1 MFYWRIHMNT
11 EICQL
16 IAMKQEGSYW
26 DFKKEWYNKKSD
38 LLHDIICL
46 SNNLVNITFNFHRL
60 LSGHE
65 PILATVIEKRQNI
78 AQLIHHRCQKLTFSE
93 LHIRI

>member
-38 LLHDIICL
+38 LLHDIM
-46 SNNLVNITFNFHRL
+46 RM
-60 LSGHE
+60 
-65 PILATVIEKRQNI
+65 
-78 AQLIHHRCQKLTFSE
+78 
-93 LHIRI
+93 